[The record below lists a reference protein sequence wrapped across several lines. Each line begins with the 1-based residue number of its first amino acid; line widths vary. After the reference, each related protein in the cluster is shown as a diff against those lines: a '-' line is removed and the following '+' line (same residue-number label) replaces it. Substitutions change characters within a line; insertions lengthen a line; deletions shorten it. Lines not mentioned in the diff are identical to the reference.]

1 MLGIKLERFL
11 RAQKTRMIEL
21 DKAEGYD
28 LDKNSPKYLDE
39 RTGKV
44 ISGMEILYENALQ
57 WLRGKDAQCSLS
69 DEFTMLENTIQE
81 DTLSSPNAPTFTTSM
96 LPLVRRMFHGLVA
109 QDLVSIQ
116 PMSGPTSY
124 IYWLNK
130 TYTHTDVPSGI
141 TAGQRID
148 QQTPRTY
155 VRGAETTVPI
165 RELQMNLERKL
176 VEAETDK
183 LRTDWSLEAEQDWRS
198 QYGLDIE
205 AEMVPE
211 LGDEIARELDRK
223 IMDALIAGAGFTVNW
238 NPSGYRSG
246 DLNISLYRHA
256 YEEEIYNAIIDA
268 QVWIMNNKRGVLHD
282 QGIQWNVVMSPATWG
297 RFAKLENFN
306 LTKLNV
312 QVNTDIGRRYV
323 GTINSLFRVYV
334 HPEISDC
341 YMLLTIKRD
350 WKFAVGYFAPYIALY
365 SSPRY
370 IINEDFT
377 HFARGVLSRYAYG
390 VIGET
395 STGTTNNG
403 IVLINLCES

>member
-1 MLGIKLERFL
+1 MLSIKLERFL
-11 RAQKTRMIEL
+11 QAQKKRMADL
-21 DKAEGYD
+21 DKAENYA
-28 LDKNSPKYLDE
+28 LDSNSPKYYDE
-39 RTGKV
+39 RTGKT
-44 ISGMEILYENALQ
+44 ISGMDIIYENALQ
-57 WLRGKDAQCSLS
+57 WLRGRDARHSLS
-69 DEFTMLENTIQE
+69 DEFQLLENTISE
-81 DTLSSPNAPTFTTSM
+81 DTLATGAPTFTTSM
-96 LPLVRRMFHGLVA
+96 LPLIRRMFHGLVA

-116 PMSGPTSY
+116 PMSGPSAY

-141 TAGQRID
+141 TAGQRLD

-155 VRGAETTVPI
+155 VRGAEVTTPI

-176 VEAETDK
+176 VEAGTDK

-205 AEMVPE
+205 GEMIPE

-223 IMDALIAGAGFTVNW
+223 LMDALIAGAAFTVNW
-238 NPSGYRSG
+238 NPAGYRSG
-246 DLNISLYRHA
+246 DVNISLYRHS

-268 QVWIMNNKRGVLHD
+268 QVWIMQNKRGVLRD
-282 QGIQWNVVMSPATWG
+282 QGIQWNLIMNSNNWG

-312 QVNTDIGRRYV
+312 QVNTDIGRRYA
-323 GTINSLFRVYV
+323 GTINSLFKVYI
-334 HPEISDC
+334 HPEMSDS
-341 YMLLTIKRD
+341 YMLLTIKKD
-350 WKFAVGYFAPYIALY
+350 WKFAVGFFSPYVALY
-365 SSPRY
+365 TSPRY

-390 VIGET
+390 ILPEN

-403 IVLINLCES
+403 IVLINLSQS